1 MGSGQLQNLFRHFS
15 ICLSLKSQL
24 SKFMYFPH
32 NNSTF
37 FSHGFLPFPG
47 VLPALQDV
55 NGVLGTTEVENF

>member
-1 MGSGQLQNLFRHFS
+1 
-15 ICLSLKSQL
+15 
-24 SKFMYFPH
+24 MYFPH